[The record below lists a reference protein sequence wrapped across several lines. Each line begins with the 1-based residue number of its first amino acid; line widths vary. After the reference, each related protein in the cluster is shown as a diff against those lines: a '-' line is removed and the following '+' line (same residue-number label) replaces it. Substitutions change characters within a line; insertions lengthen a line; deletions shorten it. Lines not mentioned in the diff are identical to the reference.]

1 MNIFRNTKKEKG
13 FTRTQN
19 STKSGFFNFFNN
31 QKSRFKQN
39 SSGRVNLVGGF
50 TRTQILN
57 FCEFFSL
64 LKSKDNLN
72 KKFVGGFTLIEVM
85 ISIGLFTVVMIV
97 GITAILRVNNTYRK
111 ARTQRSAV
119 DNLSFMMEDM
129 ARNMRLGSHYRCID
143 EVGALLN
150 IEISLDGDCP
160 GIAFE
165 PFDSPATGDDDDQVV
180 YFIEGDTMYKTTYG
194 TLAINAEPN
203 DPESFKPMNSID
215 LKINPALS
223 GFTIYGSDLD
233 STDGIQP
240 SVLIRINGTVRAS
253 GSETDFNLQTTV
265 TQRLLDIQL

>member
-1 MNIFRNTKKEKG
+1 MNIFRNIKKEEG

-19 STKSGFFNFFNN
+19 STKSGLFNFFNN
-31 QKSRFKQN
+31 QKNKFKQN
-39 SSGRVNLVGGF
+39 SSGRVNL
-50 TRTQILN
+50 
-57 FCEFFSL
+57 
-64 LKSKDNLN
+64 
-72 KKFVGGFTLIEVM
+72 VGGFTLIEVM

-165 PFDSPATGDDDDQVV
+165 PFDSPATEDDDDQVV
-180 YFIEGDTMYKTTYG
+180 YFIEEDTMYKTTYG

-223 GFTIYGSDLD
+223 GFTIYGSDPLD
-233 STDGIQP
+233 NVQP

>member
-13 FTRTQN
+13 FTRLQN

-31 QKSRFKQN
+31 QKNKFKQN
-39 SSGRVNLVGGF
+39 SSGRVNL
-50 TRTQILN
+50 
-57 FCEFFSL
+57 
-64 LKSKDNLN
+64 
-72 KKFVGGFTLIEVM
+72 VGGFTLIEVM

-129 ARNMRLGSHYRCID
+129 ARNMRLGSHYRCINSLSD
-143 EVGALLN
+143 ASPTNPLD
-150 IEISLDGDCP
+150 IEKPLDTSAYPGSLSSCL

-165 PFDSPATGDDDDQVV
+165 PFDSPSTGDFGDQII
-180 YFIEGDTMYKTTYG
+180 YLIDGDTIFKTTEG
-194 TLAINAEPN
+194 TTS
-203 DPESFKPMNSID
+203 DSFRAMNSID